1 MMDVQIPPHLVE
13 KVNAIVAEL
22 IQEEEGEQA
31 PAKEVT
37 CAACDNVR
45 ELKNQR
51 IARSVRAAWQSA
63 IRAQPS
69 PSKMPVATSQ
79 GQDTTAVH
87 RAYPVFKKGS

>member
-51 IARSVRAAWQSA
+51 IARNSA
-63 IRAQPS
+63 S